1 MNHVPLGEVPSCHP
15 LILVDRL
22 IAFYV
27 YEVMIDG
34 EVAVKLCRGD
44 RHLLVVGKTLCR
56 TLDNGKDLGEH
67 LIELTFHLVEDCFL

>member
-1 MNHVPLGEVPSCHP
+1 MNHVPLGEVTSCHP

-56 TLDNGKDLGEH
+56 TLDNGKDLGEY